1 MHRLPADLFDGQGDR
16 DTVARPLIARV
27 LIPDC
32 AISQDRTRP
41 VLQGSKL
48 RVGADLTGRFDRAAL
63 GQGRAVAT
71 GAAGCAK
78 SANATLRRPDP
89 GHNGLRPKQP
99 VRHRRVP

>member
-1 MHRLPADLFDGQGDR
+1 MHRLPADLLDGQGDR
-16 DTVARPLIARV
+16 DAVARPLIARV

-32 AISQDRTRP
+32 AISEDRTRT

-48 RVGADLTGRFDRAAL
+48 QVGAKLSGRSDRAAV

-78 SANATLRRPDP
+78 SANATSRRPDP

-99 VRHRRVP
+99 VRHCRVP